1 MAKKKTQS
9 DKALD
14 RAAELLQAQL
24 DKLPPEVAA
33 RKVKELRQM
42 AAKAYRPAKTE
53 RERQAQRTAATHL
66 SSRSRAKIA

>member
-14 RAAELLQAQL
+14 RASELIQDQL
-24 DKLPPEVAA
+24 DTLPSKVAA

-42 AAKAYRPAKTE
+42 AAKADRPAKTE
-53 RERQAQRTAATHL
+53 RERQAQRTGAIRL

>member
-14 RAAELLQAQL
+14 RAAELVQAQL
-24 DKLPPEVAA
+24 DTLPSEVAA
-33 RKVKELRQM
+33 RKVNELRQM

-53 RERQAQRTAATHL
+53 RERQARRTGAIRL